1 MKLDFL
7 PNPNNQPIR
16 QWAFNVVRKNIID
29 LRLRPGQFVSESEIA
44 TVLNISRTPVR
55 EAFIRLAEE
64 GIMEIHPQRGS
75 MISLIDLD
83 QAEES
88 HFLRR
93 VLEKAVTQEACERL
107 SKDALFELKANLEM
121 QKLCNTE
128 KNYHRMLKLDD
139 EFHGIIY
146 RGCRKERTW
155 HLLKKN
161 AYNLDRLRIIYL
173 SYEISWDELINE
185 HIRLVQVIENK
196 DIKEVDVLVERHI
209 RKTRLD
215 AIEDQISKYVVRN
228 RNR

>member
-1 MKLDFL
+1 MNLDL
-7 PNPNNQPIR
+7 SPNTNGQPIR
-16 QWAFNVVRKNIID
+16 QWAFNVIRKNIID
-29 LRLRPGQFVSESEIA
+29 LLLKPGQFVSESEIA
-44 TVLNISRTPVR
+44 AVLKISRTPVR

-75 MISLIDLD
+75 MISFIDLD

-88 HFLRR
+88 HFLRC

-107 SKDALFELKANLEM
+107 SEDALFELRANLEL

-146 RGCRKERTW
+146 RGCNKERTW
-155 HLLKKN
+155 HLLKKS
-161 AYNLDRLRIIYL
+161 AYNLDRLRILYL
-173 SYEISWDELINE
+173 SYEISWDELIKE

-196 DIKEVDVLVERHI
+196 DTKEIDPLVERHI

-228 RNR
+228 A